1 MENTEMNEEK
11 RDEISA
17 LINHL
22 LDVMQNTEVHKDFAF
37 NGVSCQRYSNDSFN
51 VTFAFKTK

>member
-37 NGVSCQRYSNDSFN
+37 NGEKR
-51 VTFAFKTK
+51 